1 MNTRTRTWRVRS
13 SHDLGLAI
21 KELRHS
27 RKLEQREVADA
38 LGMDRSY
45 LSRLEGGRRSI
56 LLDRILRVLRY
67 LGAEVTLSWSEDP
80 DA

>member
-1 MNTRTRTWRVRS
+1 MNTRRRTWRVRS

-27 RKLEQREVADA
+27 RNLDQKEVAEA
-38 LGMDRSY
+38 LRMDRTY
-45 LSRLEGGRRSI
+45 LSRLEGGHKSI
-56 LLDRILRVLRY
+56 LLERLLRVLRH
-67 LGAEVTLSWSEDP
+67 LGAEITISWTDNP